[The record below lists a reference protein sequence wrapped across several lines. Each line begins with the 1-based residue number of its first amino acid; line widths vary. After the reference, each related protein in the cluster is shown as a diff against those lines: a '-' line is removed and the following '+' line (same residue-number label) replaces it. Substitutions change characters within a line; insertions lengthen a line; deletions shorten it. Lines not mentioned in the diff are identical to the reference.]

1 MTKKKNSKLV
11 TLLGMCA
18 ALAFGLTSC
27 SGIQKESQA
36 AAVVANSQAATVQ
49 HAHEEGVP
57 HWSYSGE
64 TGPEHWGELS
74 PEFEKCS
81 KGTAQSPI
89 NIPIQQVQEDK
100 GLTDLEVHYLP
111 TEFEV
116 INNGHT
122 IQANA
127 LPGTENSITVNGK
140 TYQLAQ
146 FHFHLPSEH
155 KVDGQ
160 NYPMELHLVHKDNNG
175 SLTVIGVLLQED
187 SELKELSELWA
198 KMPKEATE
206 TPVKL
211 EGKINVN
218 KLLPEDL
225 DSYRYSGSL
234 TTPPCSEPVNW
245 IVLKHPVQV
254 SKAQINEFSSIFTNN
269 ARPVQPI
276 NERKI
281 VTEQE

>member
-1 MTKKKNSKLV
+1 MTKNRNSKLV
-11 TLLGMCA
+11 TLLAVCT
-18 ALAFGLTSC
+18 ALVFGLTSC

-36 AAVVANSQAATVQ
+36 AAAVANSQTASVQ
-49 HAHEEGVP
+49 HAHEEGTP

-64 TGPEHWGELS
+64 TGPEHWGELN

-81 KGTAQSPI
+81 KGEAQSPI
-89 NIPIQQVQEDK
+89 NIPVQQVQEDAA
-100 GLTDLEVHYLP
+100 LTEIEVHYLP

-127 LPGTENSITVNGK
+127 LPGTVNSITVDGK

-155 KVDGQ
+155 KVEGQ
-160 NYPMELHLVHKDNNG
+160 NYPMELHLVHKDSNG
-175 SLTVIGVLLQED
+175 NLTVLGVLLSEG
-187 SELKELSELWA
+187 SELKELTELWA
-198 KMPKEATE
+198 KIPKEVTE

-211 EGKINVN
+211 EGKINVS

-245 IVLKHPVQV
+245 IVLKQPVQV
-254 SKAQINEFSSIFTNN
+254 SNTQIDVFSSIFTNN
-269 ARPVQPI
+269 ARPVQPL